1 MFVDH
6 YVIFAS
12 IGRPFQIFVPQK
24 AHDNGRQKSQKVKI
38 QKSASNKLFRIFI
51 YIIDNISENEV
62 IWMKILGGV
71 VIFV

>member
-24 AHDNGRQKSQKVKI
+24 AHDNGRQKSQKVKNSKI
-38 QKSASNKLFRIFI
+38 RFQQVVWNVNLH
-51 YIIDNISENEV
+51 NISKSEV
-62 IWMKILGGV
+62 IWIKV
-71 VIFV
+71 VG